1 MQCQPRGRFW
11 PPWELVPAGA
21 LQEGC
26 LLHGALAPPED
37 QSRFLLSLQKP
48 ALCSLHSWTWKPR
61 NLSPLPPCGDNTHCQ
76 CFLLLPHHLGWCLC
90 RAGILL
96 PVVIIQHP
104 PTPVTIIQGLSS
116 CLANGSDMQTKW
128 NNSEWSWQPGN
139 FRNKLIW
146 QGVFITLQGTG
157 WSDRNRSWQID
168 YLLENGTP
176 RLCREMRGGVWSGSG
191 RWGWLARWKRGE
203 CALLG
208 SEILSFECFI
218 KHSAGSQL
226 SPVAPVTVR
235 RLCQCTS
242 ATVLHLTLLSP
253 HHRGVCL
260 LLTFTSWVPWASDLP
275 QPPLWTWPGRVKKP
289 RGDFAPTAQLWS
301 LLSKALCFYTCKTS
315 RRSMPRKMK
324 LSITWFIS
332 LLYCWWGHQASKA
345 VKTFALCTKI
355 SSDQYQTCKPSILS
369 KKKKNPLT
377 FLVIINKFSAPTCE
391 YNLKSS
397 LFFL

>member
-1 MQCQPRGRFW
+1 M
-11 PPWELVPAGA
+11 
-21 LQEGC
+21 
-26 LLHGALAPPED
+26 HGALVLLKA
-37 QSRFLLSLQKP
+37 QHRFLLSLQKP

-76 CFLLLPHHLGWCLC
+76 CLLLLPRHLEWCLC
-90 RAGILL
+90 RAGIVL
-96 PVVIIQHP
+96 PFVIVQHP
-104 PTPVTIIQGLSS
+104 PTTPVTIIQGLSS
-116 CLANGSDMQTKW
+116 CQANGSDMQTKW

-146 QGVFITLQGTG
+146 QGVFIMLQGTG

-176 RLCREMRGGVWSGSG
+176 RLCGEMRGGVWSGSG

-203 CALLG
+203 WALLG
-208 SEILSFECFI
+208 TEILSFECFI

-242 ATVLHLTLLSP
+242 ATAFCISFWSVSTPPRCMSASNLSFTGLLGP
-253 HHRGVCL
+253 
-260 LLTFTSWVPWASDLP
+260 ASALAFP
-275 QPPLWTWPGRVKKP
+275 VNVAREGKETWRRFCPRCPIVVTAVKS
-289 RGDFAPTAQLWS
+289 TI
-301 LLSKALCFYTCKTS
+301 CFYTCKAS
-315 RRSMPRKMK
+315 RRLMPREMK

-332 LLYCWWGHQASKA
+332 LLYCWWGQQASRA

-355 SSDQYQTCKPSILS
+355 SAHQYQTCKPSILS

-377 FLVIINKFSAPTCE
+377 FLVIKNKFSLPV
-391 YNLKSS
+391 NII
-397 LFFL
+397 